1 MIQYRI
7 LIQQCRLSACT
18 VFVYCCIVAD
28 RHCWISGFVPPKKR
42 EPCHVDRAHAT
53 RHLFMACRGRYIP
66 LQFLTLMLLS
76 FILFVVFLS
85 CTLVAPKYTKRPA
98 QSKNSRNVLL
108 FVPRCEHSAE
118 HCLSLKP
125 IRFCSGAPGLVRFSV
140 VEKYNA
146 TAL

>member
-1 MIQYRI
+1 
-7 LIQQCRLSACT
+7 
-18 VFVYCCIVAD
+18 
-28 RHCWISGFVPPKKR
+28 
-42 EPCHVDRAHAT
+42 
-53 RHLFMACRGRYIP
+53 MACRGRYIP

-85 CTLVAPKYTKRPA
+85 CTFWRVKKYQKRPA

-108 FVPRCEHSAE
+108 FVPRCKHSAE
-118 HCLSLKP
+118 HCLSLNP